1 MSDAYGCLSRLYQ
14 PLSKVVFGRD
24 LMEANQAFVAENL
37 GKKIHIIGGG
47 DGTSYQVFGEK
58 LQGVYWE
65 KSLAMM
71 QLARG
76 NLKSSALE
84 FRHGEFAPSESEEM
98 EVVILPFVLDT
109 LRDEEIRALLRK
121 IKRAIGPRGKLIV
134 SDFYPADTFGQRI
147 LEKVM
152 LWFFRWI
159 AQHPRKDIPFL
170 PYFLENEGFHL
181 VEKRTWRKGWIFSAV
196 YKLDGERPK

>member
-1 MSDAYGCLSRLYQ
+1 MSDAYGCLSRFYQ
-14 PLSKVVFGRD
+14 PLSKVVFGGD
-24 LMEANQAFVAENL
+24 LVEANQAFIAENL

-47 DGTSYQVFGEK
+47 DGTSYRVFGEK
-58 LQGVYWE
+58 LEGVFWE
-65 KSLAMM
+65 KSPAMIRF
-71 QLARG
+71 AKR
-76 NLKSSALE
+76 NLQSSRLE
-84 FRHGEFAPSESEEM
+84 FRLGEFAPLESEEA

-109 LRDEEIRALLRK
+109 LRDEEIRELLRK

-134 SDFYPADTFGQRI
+134 SDFYPAETFGQRI

-170 PYFLENEGFHL
+170 PLFLEKEGFRL
-181 VEKRTWRKGWIFSAV
+181 VERRTWRKGWIFSAV
-196 YKLDGERPK
+196 YSLDGERPK

>member
-1 MSDAYGCLSRLYQ
+1 MSDAYGCLPRLYQ
-14 PLSKVVFGRD
+14 PLSKVVFGGD
-24 LMEANQAFVAENL
+24 LVEANQTFVAENL

-47 DGTSYQVFGEK
+47 DGSAYPIFGER
-58 LQGVYWE
+58 LQGVFWE

-71 QLARG
+71 QLARE

-109 LRDEEIRALLRK
+109 LRDEEIRELLRK
-121 IKRAIGPRGKLIV
+121 IKRAIAPRGKLIV
-134 SDFYPADTFGQRI
+134 SDFYPAETFGQRI

-170 PYFLENEGFHL
+170 PLFLEKEEFRL
-181 VEKRTWRKGWIFSAV
+181 VERRTWRKGWFFSAV
-196 YKLDGERPK
+196 YSLDGERPK